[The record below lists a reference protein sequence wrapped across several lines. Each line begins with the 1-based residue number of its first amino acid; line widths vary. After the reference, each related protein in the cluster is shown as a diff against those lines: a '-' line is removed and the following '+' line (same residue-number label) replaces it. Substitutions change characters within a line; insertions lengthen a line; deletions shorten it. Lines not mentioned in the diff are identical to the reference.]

1 MLTVESNVKNEIKNL
16 QEYANLLEKVK
27 DTEIV
32 TLGAEDIAKAMH
44 CSVASA
50 REFMHR
56 PDFPL
61 QEVGKTLR
69 VEKTAFFLYLQN
81 RRVKDYDRN

>member
-1 MLTVESNVKNEIKNL
+1 MLNIETNTKQEIAELRQYVE
-16 QEYANLLEKVK
+16 LLDTIR

-32 TLGAEDIAKAMH
+32 TLGAEDISRILK
-44 CSVASA
+44 CSIASA

-69 VEKTAFFLYLQN
+69 VEKTAFYLYLQK
-81 RRVKDYDRN
+81 RRVKNYD